1 MFRPQ
6 TGVVKCAHGPVC
18 GPRQV
23 CRSPFIAYLRKP
35 ATTSPADDAAGETE
49 ADDADPSAV
58 AGLNS
63 PQRAVPGG
71 E

>member
-1 MFRPQ
+1 MFRLQ
-6 TGVVKCAHGPVC
+6 TGVVKCAHDPVR

-23 CRSPFIAYLRKP
+23 CRSPFTAYLRKP
-35 ATTSPADDAAGETE
+35 ATTSPAEDAAGETE

-58 AGLNS
+58 PELNS
-63 PQRAVPGG
+63 PQRAVPDG